1 MRLFISAG
9 EPSGDMY
16 GAALVNHLRRLKPQ
30 LEPFGMGGE
39 QMKAAGVQLR
49 VEIGASS
56 VMGLSEVAGQLP
68 AFFQKRSLLK
78 RALKQNKPDAAVF
91 IDFPDFH
98 SGLLEFASRR
108 GISTVAFIPP
118 KAWAWR
124 PKRARRYARAAS
136 LVVCILPFAADFYA
150 KAGANVQYA
159 GHPLIGILAETKALT
174 RNEAKR
180 RIGADEKAPLL
191 AILPGSRVKEIAGL
205 AGEMIEAVRILRERM
220 PSLDAF
226 AALPE
231 SLPETADAAF
241 PPDLPV
247 LRGRSWELLRAAD
260 AALVKSGTATLE
272 AAVMETPMVVAYRL
286 SAFTYAAARRLSS
299 VRFSALPNLLLNR
312 EVCPEL
318 YQENAAAAQLAA
330 AAFPLLKKEGPE
342 RAAQIQAFQEAA
354 AQLGDEK
361 AMERIARLILKNGG
375 QIGASAWLKRCRR

>member
-68 AFFQKRSLLK
+68 AFFRKRRRLK
-78 RALKQNKPDAAVF
+78 RALKQNPPDAAVF

-98 SGLLEFASRR
+98 AGLLEFASRR

-136 LVVCILPFAADFYA
+136 LVVCVLPFAADFYA

-205 AGEMIEAVRILRERM
+205 AGEMIGAVRILRERM
-220 PSLDAF
+220 PSLNAL

-231 SLPETADAAF
+231 SLPESADAAF

-272 AAVMETPMVVAYRL
+272 AALMETPMVVAYRL

-318 YQENAAAAQLAA
+318 YQENAAAAQFAEA
-330 AAFPLLKKEGPE
+330 VFPLLKKEGPE

-361 AMERIARLILKNGG
+361 AMERIARLILKTADRSEPPHG
-375 QIGASAWLKRCRR
+375 